1 MLLFLSKCFNKM
13 AKQYFTDML
22 EYNKPII
29 AEYTTKQLNINS
41 IQNEMYLQKREYN
54 IMSYPSRKILR
65 IL

>member
-22 EYNKPII
+22 EYNEPII

-54 IMSYPSRKILR
+54 IISYPSRKILR